1 MASASRSKNSFC
13 DIESCIINKGWMSNC
28 FKIEKGVRQGCPLYP
43 YLFVLFVEGLAN
55 TIRRDPS
62 NKGISIS
69 QNELKLRQHA
79 DNNTLILHSSQDTL
93 EASFDIIEKLK
104 KRRRVMVSSC
114 DFSHLHFITDA
125 SLTGSG
131 AICLGKCFHF
141 QFSPDILTSASHILS
156 LELYTMVLAV
166 RFGASKLRH

>member
-1 MASASRSKNSFC
+1 
-13 DIESCIINKGWMSNC
+13 MSNC

-104 KRRRVMVSSC
+104 KNPKSYGKFLGLLSSSLHHGRLI
-114 DFSHLHFITDA
+114 DWQWRHLFRQVLPFSVLPGY
-125 SLTGSG
+125 LN
-131 AICLGKCFHF
+131 KCFSYLVSGTLYHGACRALRGV
-141 QFSPDILTSASHILS
+141 QASPLKIHC
-156 LELYTMVLAV
+156 VL
-166 RFGASKLRH
+166 